1 MSTNLRIIGGRLRG
15 KKLHSLS
22 GTHTRPTADR
32 VREAVFN
39 ILSSA
44 VTDACVLDLF
54 AGTGLLGLEALSRGA
69 MHAVFVDNHRQPIS
83 VIRKN
88 IHACRYEAVTRVLN
102 RTLPQEFNRLPDD
115 LKRFHLVFMDPPY
128 NKGHIE
134 PTLGQLHTSG
144 MLETGAIVVVEHS
157 AKEPMGEDLE
167 PFVLEDQRKY
177 GKTLVSFLRY
187 AI

>member
-1 MSTNLRIIGGRLRG
+1 MSKHLRIIGGRLRG
-15 KKLHSLS
+15 KKLHSLP
-22 GTHTRPTADR
+22 GFLTRPTSDR

-44 VTDACVLDLF
+44 VTDARVLDLF

-69 MHAVFVDNHRQPIS
+69 VQAVFVDNHRLPVS

-88 IHACRYEAVTRVLN
+88 ILACGFDAVTQVL
-102 RTLPQEFNRLPDD
+102 RRDLRREFNRLPEG
-115 LKRFHLVFMDPPY
+115 LKRFHLVFIDPPY
-128 NKGHIE
+128 NQGLVA
-134 PTLGQLHTSG
+134 PTLDKLHHGG
-144 MLETGAIVVVEHS
+144 MMEKDAVVVVEHT
-157 AKEPMGEDLE
+157 AKESMGKDPGPFEREDE
-167 PFVLEDQRKY
+167 RKY